1 MYVHMHTH
9 THTHTHNVATND
21 LYQKI
26 VQKSIT
32 INTVVAR
39 CVVEIKLANEKFTI
53 FYTLL
58 LSINS
63 GLPHATSAPTVSANK
78 PTVFLDLRPSSD
90 DALGSAGQ
98 GSAKLEGT
106 KEE

>member
-1 MYVHMHTH
+1 MYVHMH

-39 CVVEIKLANEKFTI
+39 CMVKIKLANEKFTV
-53 FYTLL
+53 FYTLFL
-58 LSINS
+58 FIQAFLIPPQLQQCQLINRQSFWTS
-63 GLPHATSAPTVSANK
+63 GLLVMMS
-78 PTVFLDLRPSSD
+78 
-90 DALGSAGQ
+90 
-98 GSAKLEGT
+98 
-106 KEE
+106 